1 MPSKKRSRKNSNS
14 KPKRSKPQTAKKK
27 GWIAPDGKLWIS
39 KKEYIKFWK
48 RMRSP
53 KRHKKKATIKGIKSL
68 RAAINRLKA
77 ENLALKSRK
86 PKKRKCHCSNKKA
99 TSKKV
104 CKTKTVRT
112 CKPTKKAKKRSFKSS
127 IPSFLK

>member
-1 MPSKKRSRKNSNS
+1 MPSKRRSRKNSNS
-14 KPKRSKPQTAKKK
+14 KPKRSKPKTAKKK
-27 GWIAPDGKLWIS
+27 GWIEPAPYGRLWVNQ
-39 KKEYIKFWK
+39 KEYIKDSDQ
-48 RMRSP
+48 RP
-53 KRHKKKATIKGIKSL
+53 KKKATIKGIKSL
-68 RAAINRLKA
+68 RAAINRLKT

-112 CKPTKKAKKRSFKSS
+112 CKPTRKAKKRSFKSL